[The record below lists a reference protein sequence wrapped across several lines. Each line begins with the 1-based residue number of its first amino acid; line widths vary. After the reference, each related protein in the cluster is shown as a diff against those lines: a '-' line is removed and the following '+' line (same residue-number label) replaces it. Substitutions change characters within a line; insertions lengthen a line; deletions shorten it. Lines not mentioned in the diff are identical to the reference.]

1 MGYAEQ
7 MEAYAQRR
15 EAKRASRGERK
26 HRRRQKQAARQ
37 ALNAQSD
44 ELRVQRRRQRQLRR
58 QEDAAWRERRAAH
71 RAAQQHRRQ
80 QPAAERKASRAE
92 WQAEQERWRAARQQR
107 RQQLERRRAEDA
119 AWREARRQIRQALA
133 ALAQMPLVTAWL
145 AILVVVESAT
155 RQCLQLPL
163 FVTGPHVTA
172 EEIVAALRAC
182 WPVGVQFVV
191 SDNGAQFIAQA
202 FAQFAAEMGFLPVR
216 IAPYHPQTNGIAE
229 RFVRTLKEWQK
240 RIWDNPDELAA
251 LLAEFIAYYNDRPH
265 QGAELKGLSPNEY
278 ARSLKCS
285 TC

>member
-133 ALAQMPLVTAWL
+133 ALAQTPLVTAWL
-145 AILVVVESAT
+145 AILVVDSAT